1 MDTNFES
8 PLGSPTM
15 IKITNKEIKTNRLN
29 LRHFN
34 KEDLETYSAIMD
46 DNQIARWFPKG
57 DSYTH
62 EESEKS
68 LNNILS
74 HWMKYGFGLWAITKK
89 ENDQIIGRCGLN
101 YILESSEVEL
111 DFIISKNYWNQG
123 YATEASEAVIFYG
136 FKILYLDKIIALS
149 KPENIA
155 SRKVIEKT
163 GLKYIGNV
171 EYWNIPCVKYEI
183 LRTDYI
189 QNSLI

>member
-57 DSYTH
+57 DSYTRK
-62 EESEKS
+62 ESEKS

-123 YATEASEAVIFYG
+123 YATEASEGVIFYG
-136 FKILYLDKIIALS
+136 FKILYLDRIIALS